1 MLRESSI
8 KLDKINE
15 DKLVLSEDL
24 VKNYYMIIF
33 SINKEIIILE
43 ENVNLI
49 LLLGKKSSKKNSKF
63 ILCFI

>member
-33 SINKEIIILE
+33 LQLIK
-43 ENVNLI
+43 NL
-49 LLLGKKSSKKNSKF
+49 LF
-63 ILCFI
+63 